1 VKIIY
6 RIYSGIII
14 CIISAMGMIYFATLP
29 NWQEMW
35 GGIAFSMA
43 VLAGFIIYVISNY
56 KGLKEIRSERKKLR
70 KK

>member
-1 VKIIY
+1 
-6 RIYSGIII
+6 
-14 CIISAMGMIYFATLP
+14 MGMIYFATLP